1 MLVESIIFL
10 AIILL
15 FGGLYFKIGL
25 LIILSSLVGIF
36 MLMLLRISVPT
47 MFKVFSAKLTN
58 KMLLDVRSETKSV
71 NLIPCKFESG
81 YAVLD
86 KYTKIPVDYDAVY
99 RLDGIPL
106 QTVWRSIGKGL
117 RIDLMAFFDWL
128 EKEFGIS
135 VEEFERYME
144 IAIRQGKTFKTF
156 EEFVNWVNQMS
167 RGVRSEVEVKT
178 QA

>member
-1 MLVESIIFL
+1 MLVESIIVL
-10 AIILL
+10 AMILL
-15 FGGLYFKIGL
+15 FSGLYFKIGL
-25 LIILSSLVGIF
+25 LIIASSLTSIF
-36 MLMLLRISVPT
+36 TLIWLRTSVPT
-47 MFKVFSAKLTN
+47 MFKVFHAKIAK

-99 RLDGIPL
+99 RLDGVPL
-106 QTVWRSIGKGL
+106 QTIWRSIGKGL

-144 IAIRQGKTFKTF
+144 IAIRQGRTFKTF
-156 EEFVNWVNQMS
+156 EEFVNWINQMN
-167 RGVRSEVEVKT
+167 RGVRSEIEAEVRT
-178 QA
+178 